1 MLDKIKMKILMI
13 LLNYGD
19 INITKLY
26 RLTKIRYTRLKSE
39 LDSLQQMNLIEII
52 GNDKKIIR
60 LNYSNPK
67 IVILIN
73 LLEELQKDEQV

>member
-1 MLDKIKMKILMI
+1 MLDKIKMKIMMI

-26 RLTKIRYTRLKSE
+26 RLTKIRYTRLKTE

>member
-26 RLTKIRYTRLKSE
+26 RLTKIRYTRLKTE

>member
-1 MLDKIKMKILMI
+1 MMI

-26 RLTKIRYTRLKSE
+26 RLTKIRYTRLKTE